1 MLVSVLTPPCVSAPR
16 QAALAL
22 RNGVLGSYDP
32 GVSAAETVTVVHR
45 LILEACARARQRG
58 APQTDCAR
66 AAGIPNNNFFYQVT
80 RLEARGL
87 IKRAAVAL
95 RPAANA
101 TGTVR
106 CSMLLLMPLLFSELN

>member
-1 MLVSVLTPPCVSAPR
+1 MPPCVSAPR
-16 QAALAL
+16 QASLAL
-22 RNGVLGSYDP
+22 RNGVLGIYDP

-95 RPAANA
+95 RPSANA

-106 CSMLLLMPLLFSELN
+106 FSIPFLFLFLLS